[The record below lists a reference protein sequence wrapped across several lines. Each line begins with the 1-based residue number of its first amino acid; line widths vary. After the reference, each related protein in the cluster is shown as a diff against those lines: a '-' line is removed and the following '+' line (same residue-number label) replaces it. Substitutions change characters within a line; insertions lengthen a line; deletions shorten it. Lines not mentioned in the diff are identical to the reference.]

1 MQIKENTSI
10 HPGKISLGVGR
21 YASSHNYFSLWGD
34 IFYFTVTGVPY
45 QGYSEATD
53 DTVQWP
59 E

>member
-21 YASSHNYFSLWGD
+21 YASSPWQYASSLLLV
-34 IFYFTVTGVPY
+34 FAATS
-45 QGYSEATD
+45 QHGYNPAEAR
-53 DTVQWP
+53 